1 MGGKG
6 QQGCACAPCQDN
18 QQQQNDAGEQH
29 WYSVAESEPHKETPP
44 VSVSRDMRAAR
55 LRSVGAQPPVLKR
68 WSRNSQSGRR
78 RMLVAVMLVACG
90 TRHGTTGQAQRPGRP
105 PTTHPAYDARVL
117 TTPTLGAPWH
127 STPSSS
133 EASEFLLAQQTRTH
147 AWQGTAHKARQDSYK
162 KTAPMIRG
170 EGGWSTNRA
179 GRQARWTSDHRGT
192 TVCDGCCLHQP
203 RQTPNPSP
211 LSHL

>member
-117 TTPTLGAPWH
+117 TTLTLGAPWH

-133 EASEFLLAQQTRTH
+133 TKARLASSFSPNKRGRTH
-147 AWQGTAHKARQDSYK
+147 GKERRTR
-162 KTAPMIRG
+162 RG
-170 EGGWSTNRA
+170 RIATKR
-179 GRQARWTSDHRGT
+179 R
-192 TVCDGCCLHQP
+192 HQ
-203 RQTPNPSP
+203 
-211 LSHL
+211 